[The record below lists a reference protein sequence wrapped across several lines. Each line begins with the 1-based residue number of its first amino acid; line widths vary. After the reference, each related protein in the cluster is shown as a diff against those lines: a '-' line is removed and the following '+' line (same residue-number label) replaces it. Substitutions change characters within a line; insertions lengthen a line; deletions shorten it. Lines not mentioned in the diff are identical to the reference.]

1 MIFFHRFL
9 IVTAILFSMGF
20 AVWAFVRFRTN
31 GGSTPLA
38 LAITFAVI
46 AIGLGV
52 YLKNLNRFLRR

>member
-20 AVWAFVRFRTN
+20 AVWAFLQFRTG

>member
-9 IVTAILFSMGF
+9 IATAILFSIGF
-20 AVWAFVRFRTN
+20 AVWAFVQFRSA
-31 GGSTPLA
+31 GGATPLA

-46 AIGLGV
+46 AVALIV